1 MLIYEC
7 TVFNFLLYK
16 FIVFN
21 LQILDFR
28 FRCGGVR
35 ILLNL
40 VMHFIPY
47 TLGRSNFPIPVI
59 LKNWSMIFNSS
70 GLSFAV
76 QLSHCWFLFVWFLQQ
91 LLVVGLSLVY
101 PFISRD
107 NFVTFLYFLNLERG
121 NNILEAV
128 IYPNQT
134 KYQYLQFFFLFT
146 NIFSRSS
153 LISSSTIH

>member
-1 MLIYEC
+1 MWRSEDFIEFGYAFYPIY
-7 TVFNFLLYK
+7 T
-16 FIVFN
+16 
-21 LQILDFR
+21 
-28 FRCGGVR
+28 
-35 ILLNL
+35 
-40 VMHFIPY
+40 
-47 TLGRSNFPIPVI
+47 GRSNFPIPVI